1 MIIFLVRREKM
12 SVLGDRLRAA
22 REKKGLS
29 QIEVFRRIKINN
41 KTLSRYENGGTEP
54 DIDTLKLLAELYDV
68 SINYLTGFD
77 EDERKEKTK
86 EELIIEEKMKLAE
99 QIINLP
105 EAERK
110 LIEDMI
116 RTLQNKNK

>member
-1 MIIFLVRREKM
+1 M

>member
-1 MIIFLVRREKM
+1 M

-22 REKKGLS
+22 RDKKGLS
-29 QIEVFRRIKINN
+29 QIEVFRRTKINN

-54 DIDTLKLLAELYDV
+54 DICTLKLLADIYEV
-68 SINYLTGFD
+68 SVDYLTGYD
-77 EDERKEKTK
+77 DNESQRKNSEKTK

-99 QIINLP
+99 QILNLP
-105 EAERK
+105 DQERK